1 MPMRASKWV
10 LSLGLVWLAAPV
22 LQAAHTQARLLLAN
36 DTAQPGSTV
45 LAGIELRM
53 EPDWHTYWK
62 NPGDSGSAT
71 EVQWQLPAGVK
82 AGALQWPTPL
92 KMPESGLTTYV
103 YEGRIVLLVPLTIS
117 KDAAPGP
124 LQIKATVTWLECKT
138 TCIQSHQDI
147 QDSITI
153 GSEDKP
159 SKEADL
165 LRTWQQKMPKPDEKS
180 NTRAWWDA
188 GGNDKSRNVLIEWS
202 TTAKEGDFFPDSSEA
217 YEVQSATER
226 VPSDPGIIRL
236 RKEVKKLTGDW
247 PRSLPGL
254 AVEGTGNDQVA
265 YVVNPS
271 LQSSAASTTPAR
283 SGGVS
288 SNAQSPFIPPLGLVL
303 LYAFLGGL
311 ILNVMPCVLPVIA
324 LKILGFVNQAKDA
337 PRVVRKLSLI
347 YTLGVLASFLV
358 LAGVVLGLKAGGKSV
373 GWGFQFANPYFL
385 VLMTA
390 LVTLITLNLFGVFEV
405 TLGGKTMG
413 AAASLSS
420 KHGASGAFF
429 NGLLATVL
437 ATSCSA
443 PFLAIA
449 AGFASVQ
456 KPLLIV
462 MVFLMIG
469 VGLASPYLVLSWHP
483 AWLRFLPKPGPWME
497 KFKIAMGFPMLGAA
511 VWLCS
516 LLTIHYGE
524 RAWWMA
530 VFLVFVAVAAW
541 VYGTFVQRGIR
552 GRGFAAIF
560 SLILLLAGY
569 IYAIEGG
576 LRWRE
581 PLAETAGEPM
591 AKETPR
597 GIAWQKWSREAVE
610 QARAA
615 GHPVLVDFTAKWC
628 PTCNTIVKPTL
639 ETHAVQQKMQ
649 EINAVAL
656 LANYSR
662 QPQDITQELQR
673 FGRAGVPL
681 VLVYPRN
688 PDAAPMVFDLV
699 TKDSLLEALDRAK

>member
-1 MPMRASKWV
+1 MRPSKWFW
-10 LSLGLVWLAAPV
+10 GLVLFCLAAPAV
-22 LQAAHTQARLLLAN
+22 EAAHTEARLLLA
-36 DTAQPGSTV
+36 DETAQPGSTV
-45 LAGIELRM
+45 LAGIELHM
-53 EPDWHTYWK
+53 ESGWHTYWK

-71 EVQWQLPAGVK
+71 DVQWQLPAGVK
-82 AGALQWPTPL
+82 AGSLQWPPPH
-92 KMPESGLTTYV
+92 KVPESGLTTYT
-103 YEGRIVLLVPLTIS
+103 YEDRVVLLVPLS
-117 KDAAPGP
+117 LAKDVPTGP
-124 LQIKATVTWLECKT
+124 LTLKATVTWLECKT
-138 TCIQSHQDI
+138 TCIQRHQDI
-147 QDSITI
+147 QATLTV
-153 GSEDKP
+153 GSETKP
-159 SKEADL
+159 SKDSDL
-165 LRTWQQKMPKPDEKS
+165 LRTWQEKMPKLGDS
-180 NTRAWWDA
+180 LSARASWDS
-188 GGNDKSRNVLIEWS
+188 GGNNNSRKVLIEWS
-202 TTAKEGDFFPDSSEA
+202 STTKDADFFPDSSDA

-226 VPSDPGIIRL
+226 LPGDSGTVRL
-236 RKEVKKLTGDW
+236 RKEVKKLSGDW
-247 PRSLPGL
+247 PKSLPGL
-254 AVEGTGNDQVA
+254 AVDGVGQNQVA
-265 YVVNPS
+265 YEVNPS
-271 LQSSAASTTPAR
+271 LPGSGASTTSAR
-283 SGGVS
+283 STGTS
-288 SNAQSPFIPPLGLVL
+288 SSAPSPLTPLGLVL
-303 LYAFLGGL
+303 IYAFLGGL

-324 LKILGFVNQAKDA
+324 LKILGFVSQAKDA

-358 LAGVVLGLKAGGKSV
+358 LAGVVLALKAAGKSV

-405 TLGGKTMG
+405 ILGGKTMS

-420 KHGASGAFF
+420 KHGATGAFF

-449 AGFASVQ
+449 AGFASAQ

-462 MVFLMIG
+462 TVFLMIG

-483 AWLRFLPKPGPWME
+483 AWLRWLPKPGPWME

-530 VFLVFVAVAAW
+530 VFLVFLAVAAW
-541 VYGTFVQRGIR
+541 VYGTFVQRGVR
-552 GRGFAAIF
+552 GRGFAAII
-560 SLILLLAGY
+560 SLVLLLAGY
-569 IYAIEGG
+569 AYAIESG

-581 PLAETAGEPM
+581 PLAETAGEPT

-597 GIAWQKWSREAVE
+597 GIAWQKWSREAVA

-615 GHPVLVDFTAKWC
+615 GHPVVVDFTAKWC

-639 ETHAVQQKMQ
+639 ENHSVQQKLQ

-662 QPQDITQELQR
+662 QPPDITEELQR

-688 PDAAPMVFDLV
+688 PDAAPIVFDLV
-699 TKDSLLEALDRAK
+699 TKDSLIEALDRAK

>member
-1 MPMRASKWV
+1 MRPSKW
-10 LSLGLVWLAAPV
+10 LLGLVLLWLAVPAV
-22 LQAAHTQARLLLAN
+22 QAAHTKARLLLE
-36 DTAQPGSTV
+36 DESAQPGSTV
-45 LAGIELRM
+45 LAGIELQM
-53 EPDWHTYWK
+53 EPGWHTYWK

-71 EVQWQLPAGVK
+71 DVKWQLPQGVK
-82 AGALQWPTPL
+82 PGSLQWPAPH
-92 KMPESGLTTYV
+92 KNPESGLTTYIYQDRV
-103 YEGRIVLLVPLTIS
+103 VLLVPLTVS
-117 KDAAPGP
+117 KETAPGP
-124 LQIKATVTWLECKT
+124 LQLKAQLTWLECKT
-138 TCIQSHQDI
+138 TCIPGNQEI
-147 QDSITI
+147 QGTLTV
-153 GSEDKP
+153 GPETKP
-159 SKEADL
+159 SKDTDL
-165 LRTWQQKMPKPDEKS
+165 LRTWQRKMPKPGDKL
-180 NTRAWWDA
+180 NGRARWEA
-188 GGNDKSRNVLIEWS
+188 GGNDNSRKTLIEWS
-202 TTAKEGDFFPDSSEA
+202 STAKEGDFFPESSET

-226 VPSDPGIIRL
+226 VSGELGTVRL
-236 RKEVKKLTGDW
+236 RKEVKKTSGDW
-247 PRSLPGL
+247 PKSLPGL
-254 AVEGTGNDQVA
+254 VVEGTGNDQAA
-265 YVVNPS
+265 YEVNLP
-271 LQSSAASTTPAR
+271 LQSSGTASSAPSPLTT
-283 SGGVS
+283 
-288 SNAQSPFIPPLGLVL
+288 PLGLVL
-303 LYAFLGGL
+303 IYAFLGGL

-358 LAGVVLGLKAGGKSV
+358 LAGVVLGLKAAGKSV

-405 TLGGKTMG
+405 TLGGKTMT

-420 KHGASGAFF
+420 KHGAAGAFF

-456 KPLLIV
+456 KPLLIIV
-462 MVFLMIG
+462 VFLMIG

-483 AWLRFLPKPGPWME
+483 AWLRWLPKPGPWME

-530 VFLVFVAVAAW
+530 VFLVFLAVAAW

-552 GRGFAAIF
+552 GRGLAVII
-560 SLILLLAGY
+560 SVIVLLAGY
-569 IYAIEGG
+569 AYAIESG

-581 PLAETAGEPM
+581 PLADTAGE
-591 AKETPR
+591 ATTKETPR
-597 GIAWQKWSREAVE
+597 GIAWQKWSREAVA

-639 ETHAVQQKMQ
+639 ETQAVQQKLQ

-662 QPQDITQELQR
+662 QPPDITEELQR
-673 FGRAGVPL
+673 FNRAGVPL

-688 PDAAPMVFDLV
+688 PDAAPIVFDLV
-699 TKDSLLEALDRAK
+699 TKDSLVEALERAK